1 MMRRLREWLMVPTVS
16 AAWPLEPDGPGEL
29 DVVGV
34 PGAPE
39 GPVSKDIHEISVNE
53 WGDCYLPE
61 IAATCISSASY
72 FALRS
77 WRSDLSVWISLF
89 RK

>member
-1 MMRRLREWLMVPTVS
+1 MIRRLREWLIVPTVS

-53 WGDCYLPE
+53 
-61 IAATCISSASY
+61 
-72 FALRS
+72 
-77 WRSDLSVWISLF
+77 
-89 RK
+89 